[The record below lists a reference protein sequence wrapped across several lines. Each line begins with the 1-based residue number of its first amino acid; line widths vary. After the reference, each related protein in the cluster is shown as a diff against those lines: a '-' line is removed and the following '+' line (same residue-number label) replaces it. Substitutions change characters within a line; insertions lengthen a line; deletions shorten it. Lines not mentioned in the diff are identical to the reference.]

1 MILNKQTLSPSTYSS
16 LVMSQRVEIGLS
28 KIIVFI
34 NKQLRSN
41 IFCPNFIFHNY
52 SREFDSF
59 DVKGKQKYLKTDGV
73 WVWIR
78 VRHGNKILLK

>member
-1 MILNKQTLSPSTYSS
+1 MIDQLFF
-16 LVMSQRVEIGLS
+16 V
-28 KIIVFI
+28 KILFYT
-34 NKQLRSN
+34 NN
-41 IFCPNFIFHNY
+41 

>member
-1 MILNKQTLSPSTYSS
+1 MILNKQTLSPFNLLITCKVAES
-16 LVMSQRVEIGLS
+16 RV
-28 KIIVFI
+28 IVFM
-34 NKQLRSN
+34 NKHHRSN
-41 IFCPNFIFHNY
+41 IFCQNFILHNH